1 MSQTDRDETSGRQ
14 RTALFVE
21 RGAYRHRRLM
31 DLARLLPLTGALLFC
46 VPLMWPNPDPYP
58 APDTSGGMAMS
69 EAITYMFVVWT
80 LLILASLAFGGAV
93 RRWAEN
99 WSDGTDQPGEEA
111 P

>member
-1 MSQTDRDETSGRQ
+1 MTRNNSDGTSRRQ
-14 RTALFVE
+14 KAALFVE
-21 RGAYRHRRLM
+21 RKTYRHRRLM
-31 DLARLLPLTGALLFC
+31 DIARLLPLLGALLFF

-69 EAITYMFVVWT
+69 EAITYLFVVWT
-80 LLILASLAFGGAV
+80 LLIFASVAFGAAV

-99 WSDGTDQPGEEA
+99 WTEGTDEPGGEA

>member
-1 MSQTDRDETSGRQ
+1 MSHTGDDEENGRQ
-14 RTALFVE
+14 TAAVFVE
-21 RGAYRHRRLM
+21 RKTYRHRQLM
-31 DLARLLPLTGALLFC
+31 DIARLLPIIGALLFC

-58 APDTSGGMAMS
+58 APDTAGGMAMS

-80 LLILASLAFGGAV
+80 LLILASLAFGVAV

-99 WSDGTDQPGEEA
+99 WTEGTDQPGEEA

>member
-1 MSQTDRDETSGRQ
+1 MNHTDRDDVGGRQ
-14 RTALFVE
+14 KAALFVE
-21 RGAYRHRRLM
+21 RRTYRHRRLM
-31 DLARLLPLTGALLFC
+31 DIARLLPLTGALLFC

-69 EAITYMFVVWT
+69 EAFTYMFVVWI
-80 LLILASLAFGGAV
+80 LLILASWVFGVAV

-99 WSDGTDQPGEEA
+99 WTDGTDQPGEEA